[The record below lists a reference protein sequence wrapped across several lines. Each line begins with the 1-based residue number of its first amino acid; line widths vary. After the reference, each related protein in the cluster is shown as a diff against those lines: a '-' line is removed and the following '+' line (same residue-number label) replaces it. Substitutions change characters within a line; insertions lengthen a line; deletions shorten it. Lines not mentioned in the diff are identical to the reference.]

1 MLPII
6 HLIEEK
12 NTVALILLDLS
23 AAFDTIDH
31 DILLKRLESDFGI
44 KGVVLEW
51 FRSYLKERSF
61 TVLIGDKSSSKGY
74 LWFGVPQGSI
84 LGPILFILYTKALQ
98 RIAKKYGILIQLY
111 ADDSQLYIG
120 FRANDPL
127 SVSDAVR
134 RIEECLREIKEWMRD
149 NFMKLNNSKTEL
161 ILLGTVQMLKKV
173 GPLQADV
180 GDSVALMSSQE
191 AVTSLGVKLDEN
203 LNLKKQIAKVKQAG
217 FYTISNLGRL
227 KNILSHDVKMMLV
240 KQLVLSRV
248 DYHNALYANLP
259 DCDIK
264 KLQSVLNAAVRFI
277 YNAGRR
283 VEARPLLIRAHILP
297 VRYRIIYKVCLLT

>member
-1 MLPII
+1 
-6 HLIEEK
+6 
-12 NTVALILLDLS
+12 
-23 AAFDTIDH
+23 
-31 DILLKRLESDFGI
+31 
-44 KGVVLEW
+44 
-51 FRSYLKERSF
+51 
-61 TVLIGDKSSSKGY
+61 
-74 LWFGVPQGSI
+74 
-84 LGPILFILYTKALQ
+84 
-98 RIAKKYGILIQLY
+98 
-111 ADDSQLYIG
+111 
-120 FRANDPL
+120 
-127 SVSDAVR
+127 
-134 RIEECLREIKEWMRD
+134 
-149 NFMKLNNSKTEL
+149 
-161 ILLGTVQMLKKV
+161 MLKKV

-203 LNLKKQIAKVKQAG
+203 LNLKKQIAKFKQAG

-297 VRYRIIYKVCLLT
+297 VRYRIIYKVCLLTYKALHGEAPDYITSLLTKYIPTRGDIDRDPDIGNSPRRSNDHFLLQKPIYNYTKSGLTKRTFSYAAPDFWNQLPYVIRSCSSKDIFAGRLKTHLFSLFVNDPMKIV